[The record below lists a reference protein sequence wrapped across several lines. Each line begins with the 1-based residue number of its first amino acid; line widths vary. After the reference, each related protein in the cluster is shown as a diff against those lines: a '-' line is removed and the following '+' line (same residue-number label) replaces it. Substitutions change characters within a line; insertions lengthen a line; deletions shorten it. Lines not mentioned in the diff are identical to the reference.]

1 MTQAHRKTRNQRA
14 ALHHEVSRWLV
25 ARHGVIA
32 IEDLNLEAS
41 RAEGWPVRS
50 MMRVGTPSSLNSHT
64 RQNAPGGGWS
74 EWMRAGPARHA
85 SAEPLGRRPW
95 RIAATPARGA
105 GCRRAGMWSARKSFS
120 NGPGPGLQAP
130 T

>member
-1 MTQAHRKTRNQRA
+1 VTQAHRKIRNQRA
-14 ALHHEVSRWLV
+14 TFHHEVSRWLV

-41 RAEGWPVRS
+41 RAEGRPVRS
-50 MMRVGTPSSLNSHT
+50 TMRVGTLSSPSSRT
-64 RQNAPGGGWS
+64 RQNAPGGSWS

-85 SAEPLGRRPW
+85 SAGPLWRRPW
-95 RIAATPARGA
+95 RIAGPPARGV